1 MVLIYKNKIKISLL
15 YDLLNLLLLSSQ
27 VAEKSPRTWCSHST
41 SALRVIWLLN
51 PSHQQIG
58 PVKVTIDLSVIVPSG
73 CLQSLPVTSQYH
85 SPLLTSPSL
94 FLFTFTVQHS
104 LVFPW
109 ISWSFLLCLLC
120 SFLLLNQAIKYEN
133 SQLFILALL
142 HLLLC
147 VFSLGQWFLNIAT
160 SRESYS

>member
-1 MVLIYKNKIKISLL
+1 MVLIYKNKNKNFSTLWSPLL
-15 YDLLNLLLLSSQ
+15 YSYLEPI
-27 VAEKSPRTWCSHST
+27 VEKSPRTWCSHSI

-58 PVKVTIDLSVIVPSG
+58 PVKVTIDLSVIVPNG
-73 CLQSLPVTSQYH
+73 CLQSLPVTSQHH

-94 FLFTFTVQHS
+94 SSSLLQFNI

-120 SFLLLNQAIKYEN
+120 SFLLLHQAIKCQN
-133 SQLFILALL
+133 SQLFIIALL

-147 VFSLGQWFLNIAT
+147 VFSLGQWFLNMAT